1 MKEKLF
7 KILLIPIL
15 VLAVGFGVYAL
26 WTDRMEIDAK
36 LAISYPVEVVVL
48 ETEEEIPK
56 KEYPDGE
63 GNLRVEEAGA
73 EAYRAPDSEVPVQES
88 TYVPAGDESKGEP
101 LENSSP
107 APEEEV
113 RPADSQ
119 QEEASRPADPQQPEA
134 AEPADSQQD
143 EPVPGGQ

>member
-48 ETEEEIPK
+48 ETDTK
-56 KEYPDGE
+56 
-63 GNLRVEEAGA
+63 RVITKLKL
-73 EAYRAPDSEVPVQES
+73 QM
-88 TYVPAGDESKGEP
+88 
-101 LENSSP
+101 
-107 APEEEV
+107 
-113 RPADSQ
+113 
-119 QEEASRPADPQQPEA
+119 
-134 AEPADSQQD
+134 
-143 EPVPGGQ
+143 